1 MLELFQLTYHRNNM
15 TEDQLENLFNS
26 INGVLLPGGAV
37 SIYDSPYERTGK
49 TLFNLAK
56 QANDAGDIFPIWG
69 TCLGFELLCQLVA
82 YDKHVMSSVDGVDFS
97 VPLNFSEGYKSSR
110 LFRSALDE
118 IITYLKTKD
127 VTYNH
132 HHYGLT
138 TETYSRDKNLNK
150 FYSCLSTNRGKKGKQ
165 FVSTIEAY
173 NYPIFGVQWH
183 PEKNA
188 FEWFPKVAIN
198 HSKEAILITQYIAD
212 FFVNQARLSGHRFSN
227 KEDEDAAL
235 IYHHNPVFCDPD
247 ITHFEQCYIF

>member
-1 MLELFQLTYHRNNM
+1 M

-82 YDKHVMSSVDGVDFS
+82 NDKHVMSSVDGVDFS

-110 LFRSALDE
+110 LFRSAPDE

-198 HSKEAILITQYIAD
+198 HSKEAILITQYAAD